1 MGRASSSK
9 KVSRAAGTGGG
20 RTARGARPLLWY
32 GAIALVVIVGF
43 GLIISSRADRR
54 ALAATTAVVPPVANR
69 DHWHVAYGVYL
80 CDAFAP
86 PITDQRDP
94 KGIHT
99 HGDGIIHTHPF
110 LRSVSGKSATLS
122 VFAETVKM
130 TLNDTTIRMPGDKF
144 YREGSTKCGD
154 KPGIV
159 QALVNGKLVTKDIGK
174 ILLKEREHIT
184 IAFAPAGT
192 TLPEPPSIPN
202 LDQLTDLATKPT
214 PTPDSTVPGATTDST
229 APPATTA
236 SESSTTAK
244 P

>member
-1 MGRASSSK
+1 M
-9 KVSRAAGTGGG
+9 
-20 RTARGARPLLWY
+20 
-32 GAIALVVIVGF
+32 ALVVLVGF
-43 GLIISSRADRR
+43 FLIASSRSDHR
-54 ALAATTAVVPPVANR
+54 ASASGSSATPPVANR

-110 LRSVSGKSATLS
+110 LRSVSGHNATLG

-130 TLNDTTIRMPGDKF
+130 TLNDKELRLPGDKF
-144 YREGSTKCGD
+144 YKEGSTKCGD

-159 QALVNGKLVTKDIGK
+159 QALVNGKLVTKDIAK
-174 ILLKEREHIT
+174 IQLKEREHIT
-184 IAFAPAGT
+184 IAFAPVGT

-202 LDQLTDLATKPT
+202 LDQLTDVGTKPT
-214 PTPDSTVPGATTDST
+214 PNPDGSTTVPGQTTDST
-229 APPATTA
+229 APPTTTA
-236 SESSTTAK
+236 SESSSTTAK